1 MRCSKSIVVVK
12 MNECVLKTWQC
23 PQLDDSFTRIGM
35 LWTADVSL
43 VLRGPFI
50 SIFGIDLAQLFDIWS
65 HRNLIAAGPLHAK
78 WDRLGS
84 VMLAP
89 GFDWAKAKHS
99 VATVM
104 RGRVQ

>member
-1 MRCSKSIVVVK
+1 MSAWFL
-12 MNECVLKTWQC
+12 EDL
-23 PQLDDSFTRIGM
+23 SFQY
-35 LWTADVSL
+35 LAL
-43 VLRGPFI
+43 
-50 SIFGIDLAQLFDIWS
+50 DLAQLFDIWS